1 MAMFH
6 SRKKLLRAVKD
17 GDEALVREY
26 LGNSERRAEWLGAL
40 SDGDMTAL
48 HAATEHRRLGI
59 MQLLIDAGADV
70 NARTRSGRTPLM
82 LAAKH
87 STDDAAD
94 LLADNHADIHAKD
107 NDGLSPLGHAVYH
120 QKPDVAASLLARGAN
135 PEDGFCFMRACSNR
149 DVKMIA
155 LLIAHGVDT
164 KVVSGSYHQHPVHIL
179 AQHGCVE
186 GFNLIIAAQGIA
198 DIDARQSNDGNT
210 ALHLAAIGGHV
221 GMVEALLKAGAG
233 TQLDNNEGLTAE
245 AAAMKRDKQQTA
257 RLIRSHREE
266 QKTPAASLAPALP
279 IANDN
284 ADDEVW
290 LRIGAHS
297 VAQIQTIAPLHRRIT
312 HVFNFESRERI
323 VISENLTTG
332 AETTLPPQDFDAI
345 SSAAIEAARSALHK
359 LGGEEQTRTL
369 GKPVLRAQNT
379 PK

>member
-6 SRKKLLRAVKD
+6 SRKKMLRAVKD

-48 HAATEHRRLGI
+48 HAATEHRRLAI

-70 NARTRSGRTPLM
+70 NARMRSGRTPLM

-87 STDDAAD
+87 STADAAN
-94 LLADNHADIHAKD
+94 LLADNHADIQAKD
-107 NDGLSPLGHAVYH
+107 NDGLSALGHAVYH
-120 QKPDVAASLLARGAN
+120 QKPDVAANLLARGAN
-135 PEDGFCFMRACSNR
+135 PEDGFCFIRACSNR

-186 GFNLIIAAQGIA
+186 GFNLITAAQGIA

-312 HVFNFESRERI
+312 HVFNFESRERL
-323 VISENLTTG
+323 VISENMNTG
-332 AETTLPPQDFDAI
+332 AETTLPPQDFDAV
-345 SSAAIEAARSALHK
+345 SSAAIEAARSALQK
-359 LGGEEQTRTL
+359 LGGEEQTRL
-369 GKPVLRAQNT
+369 PGKPTLKAQSG

>member
-40 SDGDMTAL
+40 GDSDITAL
-48 HAATEHRRLGI
+48 HTATENRRLSI

-87 STDDAAD
+87 STADAAL
-94 LLADNHADIHAKD
+94 LLADNHADLHAKD
-107 NDGLSPLGHAVYH
+107 NDGMSPLGHAVYH
-120 QKPDVAASLLARGAN
+120 QKPDVAANLLARGVN

-155 LLIAHGVDT
+155 LLIAHGADT
-164 KVVSGSYHQHPVHIL
+164 KVVYGSYHQHPVHIL

-186 GFNLIIAAQGIA
+186 GFNLIAAANGIA

-210 ALHLAAIGGHV
+210 ALHLAALGGHV
-221 GMVEALLKAGAG
+221 GMVEALLKAGAS

-257 RLIRSHREE
+257 RVIRGYSDE
-266 QKTPAASLAPALP
+266 QKAPASAPARLV
-279 IANDN
+279 ANDN
-284 ADDEVW
+284 GDDEVW
-290 LRIGAHS
+290 LRIGAHT
-297 VAQIQTIAPLHRRIT
+297 VAQIQTIARLHRRIT
-312 HVFNFESRERI
+312 HVFNFESRERT
-323 VISENLTTG
+323 VISENLNTG
-332 AETTLPPQDFDAI
+332 AETTLPPQDFDVV
-345 SSAAIEAARSALHK
+345 SSAAIEAARSALQK
-359 LGGEEQTRTL
+359 LGGEEQTRL
-369 GKPVLRAQNT
+369 PGKPVLKAQST